1 MTLQLCAVP
10 AADLVQCAWCGI
22 LCPRTDLGAHMCVKC
37 SVYDSLHAE
46 PAFKEDEAKLA
57 TMHASNDDYGDS
69 AYEHPY
75 VDASYYDE
83 EEESCGNDLAEDGT
97 GGTSESVTEP
107 QCRSPCSMFLK
118 LKAILALER
127 QPIPVA
133 ELTVPKGN

>member
-1 MTLQLCAVP
+1 MTLQLCAIP
-10 AADLVQCAWCGI
+10 AGDLVQCAWCGI
-22 LCPRTDLGAHMCVKC
+22 LCPRTDHGAHMCVKC
-37 SVYDSLHAE
+37 GVYDSLQAE
-46 PAFKEDEAKLA
+46 PAFEEDEV

-69 AYEHPY
+69 AYELPY
-75 VDASYYDE
+75 VDTSYYDD
-83 EEESCGNDLAEDGT
+83 EEESCGNALAEDGT
-97 GGTSESVTEP
+97 GGTSESLTEP